1 MSAGRPPSRQRL
13 DVVLVARGLAPTRAK
28 AQALVLAG
36 RVTSGGRRVDKP
48 GTLIDAEA
56 PLEVEPGR
64 RFVGRGAEK
73 LGPALET
80 FGVEVEG
87 RLALDVGASTGGF
100 TQVLLER
107 GAAKVVALDVGHGQ
121 LDWSLRQDPRVTVI
135 DGVNAR
141 LLVPDALPYRPALVT
156 VDVSFISLRQVLPPI
171 GACLDPEADVVA
183 LVKPQFEVGRGRVGK
198 GGLVRD
204 PVLWDDVLSGLVS
217 YALDRGLG
225 PTAIARSALPGATGN
240 VEFFLHL
247 RPGRA
252 AADRSAL
259 DAERREAVDGVAR

>member
-1 MSAGRPPSRQRL
+1 LSDDRSPSRQRL
-13 DVVLVARGLAPTRAK
+13 DVLLVARGLAPTRAK

-36 RVTSGGRRVDKP
+36 RVASEGRRIDKP
-48 GTLIDAEA
+48 GTLVDVNT
-56 PLEVEPGR
+56 PLDVEPGR

-73 LGPALET
+73 LGPALER
-80 FGVEVEG
+80 FGVTVVG

-107 GAAKVVALDVGHGQ
+107 GVAKVVALDVGHGQ
-121 LDWSLRQDPRVTVI
+121 LDWSLRQDPRVVVI

-141 LLVPDALPYRPALVT
+141 LLVPEALPYRPSLVT

-198 GGLVRD
+198 GGVVRD
-204 PVLWDDVLSGLVS
+204 PALWDEVLSGLV
-217 YALDRGLG
+217 AFATDRGLG
-225 PTAIARSALPGATGN
+225 PAAIARSALPGATGN

-252 AADRSAL
+252 AADPAAL
-259 DAERREAVDGVAR
+259 AAGRREAVDGAAR